1 MRILMVGCNHHSVPL
16 EVRERLAFGS
26 AQLEAAFASWKR
38 DHPEYEMV
46 LLSTCNRIE
55 LYLATETEEQPES
68 DMVAEFLCRQKQL
81 CVEEMRPHL
90 EPLRDAEA
98 VRHLFLVAS
107 SLDSM
112 VVGEPQI
119 LAQVKDAYQ
128 KADAADCTGP
138 LTHAVF
144 QASLKVAKRVAT
156 ETAIHHHRV
165 SIPSIAV
172 VDFALR
178 IFEHLDD
185 KSTLILGAG
194 EMGEE
199 TIRYLKEHGAKS
211 IAVCNRSRERAIR
224 LAEQWRGHVVDWEHR
239 LDAVSEADVVVSTTG
254 SPEAILTLEDYRRIE
269 AFRSGRSLFML
280 DLAVPRD
287 IDPAIGR
294 CDDVFLYSLDDLKEA
309 CEENRKSRDQEMPKA
324 CRIIEKETERFMQD
338 LHHRATGMVIRQLR
352 QGWQEAKSEELHRLL
367 NKLPELDEKSREEIE
382 RSFDRLLNKLLHPPL
397 ESLRDEARH
406 GVPHLL
412 MEALSRL
419 FRLKD

>member
-1 MRILMVGCNHHSVPL
+1 MVGCNHHAVPL
-16 EVRERLAFGS
+16 DIRERLAFGGP
-26 AQLEAAFASWKR
+26 QLEKALASWH
-38 DHPEYEMV
+38 DDFSDYEMV

-55 LYLATETEEQPES
+55 VYLASETEEQPETEL
-68 DMVAEFLCRQKQL
+68 VAGFLCREKKL

-90 EPLRDAEA
+90 ESLRDAEA

-112 VVGEPQI
+112 VIGEPQI
-119 LAQVKDAYQ
+119 LAQVKEAYQ
-128 KADAADCTGP
+128 KADCSGCTGP
-138 LTHAVF
+138 LTHAMF

-156 ETAIHHHRV
+156 ETAIHQHRV
-165 SIPSIAV
+165 SIPSVAV

-178 IFEHLDD
+178 IFERLDD

-194 EMGEE
+194 EMGQE
-199 TIRYLKEHGAKS
+199 TIRYLKEHGARS
-211 IAVCNRSRERAIR
+211 IAVCNRSRDRAIR
-224 LAEQWRGHVVDWEHR
+224 LAAQWQGHVVDWEHR

-254 SPEAILTLEDYRRIE
+254 SPEAILTLEDYRRVE
-269 AFRSGRSLFML
+269 PYRSGRSLFLL

-287 IDPAIGR
+287 IDPAVGE
-294 CDDVFLYSLDDLKEA
+294 CDDVFLYSIDDLKEA
-309 CEENRKSRDQEMPKA
+309 CQENRKSRDEEMPKA
-324 CRIIEKETERFMQD
+324 RKIVDQETDRFMQD

-352 QGWQEAKSEELHRLL
+352 QGWQEAKSQELARLL
-367 NKLPELDEKSREEIE
+367 NKLPEIDEKSRREIE

-406 GVPHLL
+406 GVPHFL